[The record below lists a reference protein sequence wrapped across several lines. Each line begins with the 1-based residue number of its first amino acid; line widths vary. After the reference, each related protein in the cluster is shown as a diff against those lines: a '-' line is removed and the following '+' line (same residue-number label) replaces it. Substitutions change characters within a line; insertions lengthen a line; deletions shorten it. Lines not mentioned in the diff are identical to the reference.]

1 MEQTIIISNINELV
15 RIKAERIVYIISD
28 GNYSTLT
35 LHDRSE
41 HVCTFNLSRMQK
53 ILETQLQKE
62 ASQFIR
68 IGKSLIINKNYI
80 YKINLSK
87 QTLTLSDIKIC
98 GSFTLSASKEAL
110 KQLKNYLESDIE
122 L

>member
-15 RIKAERIVYIISD
+15 RIKAERIVYTISD

-98 GSFTLSASKEAL
+98 GSFTLSASKEVL